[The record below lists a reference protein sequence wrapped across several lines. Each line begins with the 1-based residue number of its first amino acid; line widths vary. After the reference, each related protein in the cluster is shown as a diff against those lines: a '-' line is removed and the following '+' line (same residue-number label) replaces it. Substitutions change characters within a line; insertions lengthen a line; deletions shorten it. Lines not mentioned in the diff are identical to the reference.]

1 VQEAFGV
8 VILVVMVV
16 AVIAAVASFADRTDL
31 YDQIGRGGL
40 NVRDSDAARTAV
52 VSAPASKAEQEEEI
66 RQMLEARNERRA
78 RQGKEPLDV
87 EAKVERQL
95 RDV

>member
-1 VQEAFGV
+1 MTAA
-8 VILVVMVV
+8 IPPR
-16 AVIAAVASFADRTDL
+16 IASGYWSGQTDRTDL

-52 VSAPASKAEQEEEI
+52 SAPASQAEQEE
-66 RQMLEARNERRA
+66 
-78 RQGKEPLDV
+78 
-87 EAKVERQL
+87 KVERQL